1 MIISVLTALDAECD
15 AFVRAL
21 RALPR
26 GAWERPTRCEPWTVR
41 DVVGHVITVLGRVPV
56 MVAAD
61 APATAEVSTTGY
73 YRADDR
79 FGAETNAE
87 RVRAAQA
94 VTGDLPTRLADV
106 AAQVRAACS
115 PEPGDRLVRT
125 RHGDA
130 MLLGDFL
137 LTRIVEAGIHGL
149 DVADAAGVPPWLTG
163 PAGEKVLG
171 MLFGPPWRE
180 SVAALG
186 RDPLT
191 VIRKATGRAPV
202 TPTEQDRLDAAGL
215 RRLALG

>member
-1 MIISVLTALDAECD
+1 MTISVLTALDAECD

-21 RALPR
+21 RALPG

-41 DVVGHVITVLGRVPV
+41 DVAGHVVTVLGRVPV
-56 MVAAD
+56 MVAAA
-61 APATAEVSTTGY
+61 APATAEVSATGY

-94 VTGDLPTRLADV
+94 VTGDLASRLADV
-106 AAQVRAACS
+106 AGQVHAACS

-137 LTRIVEAGIHGL
+137 LTRIVEATVHGV

-163 PAGEKVLG
+163 PAGERALAL
-171 MLFGPPWRE
+171 LFGPPWRE

-186 RDPLT
+186 GDPLT
-191 VIRKATGRAPV
+191 VIRQATGRAPL
-202 TPTEQDRLDAAGL
+202 TPAERDRLDAAGL
-215 RRLALG
+215 RPLTLG